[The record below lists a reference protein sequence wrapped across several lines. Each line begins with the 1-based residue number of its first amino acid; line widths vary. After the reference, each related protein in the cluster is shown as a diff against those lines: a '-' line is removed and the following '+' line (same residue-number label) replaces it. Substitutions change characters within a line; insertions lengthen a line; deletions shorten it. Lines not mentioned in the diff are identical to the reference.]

1 MSMLSLAP
9 ATSTLGWLAS
19 TATAGSFCLFWEN
32 GLVGLPTVTS
42 VSGLNAAAGPAAMAN
57 TVRAANMGR
66 MMRRC
71 TRTAI
76 PPLGPGLEAD
86 LVGHITSR
94 LSLLEFHATTWTQAK
109 ESSSNWRQSASRR
122 PVGTSRVLPCASR
135 VIPSGCRSSM
145 APKARRCMLSVD
157 SALDTDLCSP
167 RSDPLTVPALLD
179 HPFDHPDDP
188 TRSFWIRP
196 DRRPLQ
202 REQARSV
209 WSRPDRRRAPGYGS
223 GGWGFESLA
232 ARTGAGLSELA
243 AEDRRLARAHREPD
257 ADAGAP
263 GEEVPQVLGE
273 RPLHATQGD
282 GSRLTAAGIPG
293 SAETAADAHAEEG
306 AVRQV
311 HVLHFNNQRGVKAA
325 VGDPCISS
333 CPALGDDAADGGTGE
348 PRLGRGATSLCQ
360 AGASGHQ
367 HACHGQT
374 DEHPRPRR
382 FHDITFPS
390 SCLGATPRSAARLI
404 GCPASSIPF
413 PISMLDASGCPLS
426 ARPLRA
432 ESGW

>member
-76 PPLGPGLEAD
+76 PPLGPGLEAA

-232 ARTGAGLSELA
+232 ACTALSALARSCLFVFLRVARVDRGGVQSIGRAVRCRESTGSPPLPGQHGDRVGHVDVQLALPQWALRLSE
-243 AEDRRLARAHREPD
+243 HP
-257 ADAGAP
+257 
-263 GEEVPQVLGE
+263 
-273 RPLHATQGD
+273 
-282 GSRLTAAGIPG
+282 S
-293 SAETAADAHAEEG
+293 
-306 AVRQV
+306 
-311 HVLHFNNQRGVKAA
+311 
-325 VGDPCISS
+325 
-333 CPALGDDAADGGTGE
+333 
-348 PRLGRGATSLCQ
+348 Q
-360 AGASGHQ
+360 A
-367 HACHGQT
+367 
-374 DEHPRPRR
+374 
-382 FHDITFPS
+382 
-390 SCLGATPRSAARLI
+390 
-404 GCPASSIPF
+404 
-413 PISMLDASGCPLS
+413 
-426 ARPLRA
+426 
-432 ESGW
+432 